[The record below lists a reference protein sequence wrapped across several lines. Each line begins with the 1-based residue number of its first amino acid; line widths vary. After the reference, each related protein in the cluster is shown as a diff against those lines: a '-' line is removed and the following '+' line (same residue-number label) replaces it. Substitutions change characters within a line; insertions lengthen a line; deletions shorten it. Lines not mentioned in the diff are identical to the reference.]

1 MPFYF
6 AREWLVRRSDRDRTR
21 RYITVGE
28 PFALRDQAV
37 ASRPTFVADRDFMNA
52 LWSRYADARQ
62 VRANNYVVEADDAE
76 QAIAMLNSY
85 SAAFATVG
93 SAPIGDLT
101 AHIVSLGGPAGVRL
115 VGRRDGKRH
124 PMSRRLR
131 LWLRLD
137 RVARHAIGRF
147 S

>member
-1 MPFYF
+1 
-6 AREWLVRRSDRDRTR
+6 
-21 RYITVGE
+21 
-28 PFALRDQAV
+28 
-37 ASRPTFVADRDFMNA
+37 MNA

-115 VGRRDGKRH
+115 VARRDGKRH

-131 LWLRLD
+131 LWLRLN